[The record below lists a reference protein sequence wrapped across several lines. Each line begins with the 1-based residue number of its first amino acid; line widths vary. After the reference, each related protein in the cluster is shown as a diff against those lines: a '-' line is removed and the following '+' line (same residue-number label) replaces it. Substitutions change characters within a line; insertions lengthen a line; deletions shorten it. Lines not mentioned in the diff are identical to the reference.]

1 MRKYSYS
8 RSSRIADQIQKDI
21 VAILRH
27 KVKDSRMIW
36 VTVNEV
42 EVTKDN
48 TIARIYWTVLDEAQR
63 YEIEKALEV
72 AKGFIR
78 SELSKGFRTYTIPQL
93 KFIYDESLVRGA
105 KILNI
110 LNQVKEDFSHDDEDN
125 QDKLTNEVST
135 TSK

>member
-63 YEIEKALEV
+63 SEIEKALEV

-125 QDKLTNEVST
+125 QDKLTNELST